1 MRSIQMRP
9 RSSLGG
15 IRARAL
21 ALTAGVAI
29 LTLCLSTGVVLA
41 GGGRDSRNAEN
52 TFTKYATTEAPAG
65 DVLFFMAGVVGGD
78 VGAGTYAGEVLAL
91 TVTDTGLV
99 IDANYR
105 FNGSTHAFSASVRVV
120 QTGFDVGAT
129 ALITGRVTEG
139 WLKGNLVQ
147 GEYTK
152 ITCAQAPDGTCYQGT
167 LDVLRGTKSG
177 G

>member
-1 MRSIQMRP
+1 MSK
-9 RSSLGG
+9 G
-15 IRARAL
+15 IRARAIAASAAV
-21 ALTAGVAI
+21 AL
-29 LTLCLSTGVVLA
+29 LTLSLSTGVALA

-52 TFTKYATTEAPAG
+52 TFTKWATTQTPVG
-65 DVLFFMAGVVGGD
+65 PVLFFMAGVVGGD
-78 VGAGTYAGEVLAL
+78 VGDGTYAGEVLAL
-91 TVTDTGLV
+91 SVTDTGLV

-105 FNGSTHAFSASVRVV
+105 FLGSTHAFSASVQVV

-152 ITCAQAPDGTCYQGT
+152 ISCAEAPDGTCYQGT
-167 LDVLRGTKSG
+167 LDILRGTKSG
-177 G
+177 A